1 MAMTDP
7 RDDVA
12 ELVASMDAHLAATE
26 ELPLEEDANR
36 WLGEAHAVATDLAE
50 SDLEDDV
57 LVERVEKVLELLREV
72 DGTGHDD
79 ADQHVAAAQR
89 AAERVLD
96 RQ

>member
-26 ELPLEEDANR
+26 ELALEEEANR
-36 WLGEAHAVATDLAE
+36 WLGEAHAIATDVAE
-50 SDLEDDV
+50 GDLDEQT
-57 LVERVEKVLELLREV
+57 LVERVEKVLELLDEV
-72 DGTGHDD
+72 DGTGHEE
-79 ADQHVAAAQR
+79 ADQHVAAAER
-89 AAERVLD
+89 AGKRVLD